1 MFNWELFKYWT
12 KIYKKINIYKDT
24 ILNEKI
30 IKKLISKN
38 DYVFHLAASVGVK
51 FILENP
57 LKSIDT
63 NLNGTK
69 LILKYCD
76 IFKKVL
82 IASSSEVYGLNNKK
96 EFIEKDVHTIG
107 NSSFLDGVMLPQN
120 WLMNFMQM
128 PTRLKEI

>member
-1 MFNWELFKYWT
+1 M
-12 KIYKKINIYKDT
+12 
-24 ILNEKI
+24 
-30 IKKLISKN
+30 
-38 DYVFHLAASVGVK
+38 FHLAASVGVK

-107 NSSFLDGVMLPQN
+107 NSSFFRWSYAASKLVDE
-120 WLMNFMQM
+120 FMQM